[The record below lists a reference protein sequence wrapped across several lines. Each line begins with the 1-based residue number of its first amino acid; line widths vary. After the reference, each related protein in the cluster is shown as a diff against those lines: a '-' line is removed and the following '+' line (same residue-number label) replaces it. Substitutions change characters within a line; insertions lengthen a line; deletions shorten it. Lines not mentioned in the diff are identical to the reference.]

1 MLLSIY
7 SRSIK
12 DIFLL
17 NSTHETNNQ
26 STNKNFTNKIREI
39 EEILDLLFSVLMM
52 IFAVII
58 IAVILLQTRGSS
70 AGLFGQSDGSYRSRR
85 GIEQILFRLTILLI
99 ILFVGVAV
107 LNVRF

>member
-1 MLLSIY
+1 
-7 SRSIK
+7 
-12 DIFLL
+12 
-17 NSTHETNNQ
+17 
-26 STNKNFTNKIREI
+26 
-39 EEILDLLFSVLMM
+39 MM
-52 IFAVII
+52 VFAVII
-58 IAVILLQTRGSS
+58 IGIILLQTRGSS

>member
-1 MLLSIY
+1 M
-7 SRSIK
+7 
-12 DIFLL
+12 
-17 NSTHETNNQ
+17 
-26 STNKNFTNKIREI
+26 
-39 EEILDLLFSVLMM
+39 DLLFSVLMM
-52 IFAVII
+52 VFAVII
-58 IAVILLQTRGSS
+58 IGIILLQTRGSS

>member
-1 MLLSIY
+1 
-7 SRSIK
+7 
-12 DIFLL
+12 
-17 NSTHETNNQ
+17 
-26 STNKNFTNKIREI
+26 
-39 EEILDLLFSVLMM
+39 LDLLFSVLMM
-52 IFAVII
+52 VFAVII
-58 IAVILLQTRGSS
+58 IGIILLQTRGSS

>member
-1 MLLSIY
+1 M
-7 SRSIK
+7 
-12 DIFLL
+12 
-17 NSTHETNNQ
+17 
-26 STNKNFTNKIREI
+26 
-39 EEILDLLFSVLMM
+39 V
-52 IFAVII
+52 FAVII
-58 IAVILLQTRGSS
+58 IGIILLQTRGSS